1 MVTIKSIFEEISGDV
16 FAMTDLNQMKTF
28 VVSYVEGKRIKDED
42 KKRIVIDVVKL
53 DSVYAF
59 HRYVCNSLLKYEGMG
74 MNKINK
80 KRKD

>member
-16 FAMTDLNQMKTF
+16 FAMTDINQMKTF
-28 VVSYVEGKRIKDED
+28 VVNYVEGKKINDADR
-42 KKRIVIDVVKL
+42 KRIVIDVVQL
-53 DSVYAF
+53 DSVHAF